1 MSSAG
6 ATQGRISHAPC
17 TLACL
22 RHILEKGARVAPQG
36 ACSFRRSDIL
46 NLTPSGDL
54 CSFVLRG
61 KYTVYAVGG
70 VQQEKHGSLWEQ
82 CQDELRS
89 SCKAVYRQRASVCA
103 SSVGG
108 RSSSAPREARTEH
121 EHHRMELHRSPSL
134 CELVLN
140 DGHAT
145 RPELWLARFT

>member
-54 CSFVLRG
+54 CSFGLRG

-89 SCKAVYRQRASVCA
+89 SCKAVCRQRASVCA
-103 SSVGG
+103 
-108 RSSSAPREARTEH
+108 
-121 EHHRMELHRSPSL
+121 
-134 CELVLN
+134 
-140 DGHAT
+140 
-145 RPELWLARFT
+145 

>member
-82 CQDELRS
+82 CQPMPGRAPFILQSRLS
-89 SCKAVYRQRASVCA
+89 SENIGMRLVYAREKQQRA
-103 SSVGG
+103 
-108 RSSSAPREARTEH
+108 
-121 EHHRMELHRSPSL
+121 
-134 CELVLN
+134 
-140 DGHAT
+140 
-145 RPELWLARFT
+145 

>member
-82 CQDELRS
+82 CQPMPTNAAHPAKQSIIREHR
-89 SCKAVYRQRASVCA
+89 Y
-103 SSVGG
+103 
-108 RSSSAPREARTEH
+108 APR
-121 EHHRMELHRSPSL
+121 L
-134 CELVLN
+134 CAIL
-140 DGHAT
+140 T
-145 RPELWLARFT
+145 Q